1 MQRKFL
7 IFAIITVLGAA
18 LFYNLTTIEASAQ
31 CGGIMCLIPNSAQD
45 VYLTENPQIKFDKIP
60 FQRPPVET
68 PASNPSSSTSEQSP
82 PSGSSGGGGL
92 MGLVARGAQDVY
104 LAGSC
109 SEGQVLDEQSGFCVP
124 NELEAA
130 EEQPQAAEEQPQ
142 AAEEQ
147 TEESQPEQLEQPE
160 QQSSDDEGDG
170 LDDNSDD
177 DNGDGGDDN

>member
-1 MQRKFL
+1 MQHKSL
-7 IFAIITVLGAA
+7 IFAIISVIGAA

-60 FQRPPVET
+60 FQRPPVKT
-68 PASNPSSSTSEQSP
+68 PPSNPSSSTPEQSP

-104 LAGSC
+104 LPGC
-109 SEGQVLDEQSGFCVP
+109 SQGQVLDEQSGFCVP
-124 NELEAA
+124 KELEGV
-130 EEQPQAAEEQPQ
+130 EEQPQAVEEQPQ
-142 AAEEQ
+142 AVEEQ
-147 TEESQPEQLEQPE
+147 TEEFQPEQLEQPE

-170 LDDNSDD
+170 LDDNNDD
-177 DNGDGGDDN
+177 DNGDGDN

>member
-1 MQRKFL
+1 MQHKSL
-7 IFAIITVLGAA
+7 IFAIISVIGAA

-68 PASNPSSSTSEQSP
+68 PPSNPSSSTSEQSP

-104 LAGSC
+104 LPGC
-109 SEGQVLDEQSGFCVP
+109 SQGQVLDEQSGFCVP
-124 NELEAA
+124 KELEAA
-130 EEQPQAAEEQPQ
+130 EEQPQAAEEQ
-142 AAEEQ
+142 
-147 TEESQPEQLEQPE
+147 TEEFQPEQLEQPE

-177 DNGDGGDDN
+177 DDNGDDGDDN